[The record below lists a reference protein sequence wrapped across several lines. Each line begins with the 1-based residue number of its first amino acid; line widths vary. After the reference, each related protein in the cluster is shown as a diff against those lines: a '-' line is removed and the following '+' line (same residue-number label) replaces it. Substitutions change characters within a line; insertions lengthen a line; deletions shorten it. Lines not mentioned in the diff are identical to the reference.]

1 LSDYYSRQT
10 TTHLDGSPIFKTAGD
25 EDNERTVAAVVEAA
39 WRCELHSFGRLS
51 PIDWY
56 ATRQGRVV
64 GVLELK
70 ARTHAS
76 DRYGTVFLNVRK
88 WLALLLASNGL
99 GCPAVFAV
107 KFTDHTMWVNVAE
120 IATDNLR
127 VGGCRTI
134 VKARS
139 DVEPVIEVPI
149 TAMHPLTAD
158 ARKDQAS

>member
-1 LSDYYSRQT
+1 LSDYYARQAA
-10 TTHLDGSPIFKTAGD
+10 THLDGSPIFKTADD
-25 EDNERTVAAVVEAA
+25 ERNERDVAAVVEAV

-51 PIDWY
+51 PVDWY
-56 ATRQGRVV
+56 ATRAGRLV

-70 ARTHAS
+70 SRTHPH

-88 WLALLLASNGL
+88 WLALVLAATGL

-107 KFTDHTMWVNVAE
+107 KFTDHTRWIDVADVD
-120 IATDNLR
+120 IRNAR
-127 VGGCRTI
+127 IGGCRTV

-139 DVEPVIEVPI
+139 DVEPVIEVPVS
-149 TAMHPLTAD
+149 AMRPLTAD